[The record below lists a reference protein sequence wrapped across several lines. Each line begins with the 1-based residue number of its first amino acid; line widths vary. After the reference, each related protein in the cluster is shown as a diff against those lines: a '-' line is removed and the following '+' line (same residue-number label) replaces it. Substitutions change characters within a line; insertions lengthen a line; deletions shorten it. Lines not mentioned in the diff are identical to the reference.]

1 MENVTP
7 TLILL
12 WDVKRALEKGLS
24 VLSGVQTFIKRD
36 LRHDFAHFVRAWLTH
51 FQTNKE
57 SLNTMHL
64 NPTRRYLLSILEHG
78 LKGQAIL
85 EALKSY
91 ESELIMSCDDEIQSH
106 IAKLPL
112 MLLIPL
118 MGLIFPSL
126 MILLVFPALKMFQF

>member
-24 VLSGVQTFIKRD
+24 VSNGIQSFVKRD
-36 LRHDFAHFVRAWLTH
+36 IRHDFAQFVRAWLSH
-51 FQTNKE
+51 FQTDKE
-57 SLNTMHL
+57 SLSTKHL
-64 NPTRRYLLSILEHG
+64 NPTRRHLLSLLEHG

-85 EALKSY
+85 DALKSY
-91 ESELIMSCDDEIQSH
+91 ELELIMSCEDEIQSH

-112 MLLIPL
+112 ILLIPL

-126 MILLVFPALKMFQF
+126 MMLLVFPALKMFQM

>member
-12 WDVKRALEKGLS
+12 WDVKRALEKGFS
-24 VLSGVQTFIKRD
+24 VSNGIQYFIKRD
-36 LRHDFAHFVRAWLTH
+36 IYHEFAQFVRIWLAH
-51 FQTNKE
+51 FQTDKE
-57 SLNTMHL
+57 SLNTKHL

-85 EALKSY
+85 ESLKAY
-91 ESELIMSCDDEIQSH
+91 EIELIMSCEDEIQSH

-112 MLLIPL
+112 VLLVPLMCFIFPSIMMLLIW
-118 MGLIFPSL
+118 
-126 MILLVFPALKMFQF
+126 PALKMFQM

>member
-24 VLSGVQTFIKRD
+24 VSNGIHCFVKREVK
-36 LRHDFAHFVRAWLTH
+36 HEFATFVRSWITSL
-51 FQTNKE
+51 QTDKE
-57 SLNTMHL
+57 SLSTKHL
-64 NPTRRYLLSILEHG
+64 NPTRRHLLSLLEHG

-85 EALKSY
+85 EALRAY
-91 ESELIMSCDDEIQSH
+91 ETELIMSCEDEIQSH

-112 MLLIPL
+112 VLLIPL

-126 MILLVFPALKMFQF
+126 MMLLVFPALRMFQF

>member
-12 WDVKRALEKGLS
+12 WDVKRSLEKGLS
-24 VLSGVQTFIKRD
+24 VSNGIGFFIKREIK
-36 LRHDFAHFVRAWLTH
+36 HDFAHFVRLWANQ

-57 SLNTMHL
+57 SLSTHHL
-64 NPTRRYLLSILEHG
+64 NPTRRHLLALLEHG
-78 LKGQAIL
+78 IKGQAIL
-85 EALKSY
+85 DALKSY
-91 ESELIMSCDDEIQSH
+91 ESELIMSCEDEIQTH

-112 MLLIPL
+112 LLLVPL

-126 MILLVFPALKMFQF
+126 MILLICPALKMLQL

>member
-24 VLSGVQTFIKRD
+24 VSNGVQFFIKRD
-36 LRHDFAHFVRAWLTH
+36 LRHDFAAFVRIWLNH
-51 FQTNKE
+51 FQTDKE
-57 SLNTMHL
+57 SISTRHL
-64 NPTRRYLLSILEHG
+64 NPTRRHLLSLLEHG

-91 ESELIMSCDDEIQSH
+91 EQELIMSCEDEIQTH

-112 MLLIPL
+112 ILLIPL
-118 MGLIFPSL
+118 MGLIFPAL
-126 MILLVFPALKMFQF
+126 MILLVVPALKMFQF